1 MFVEQKYL
9 ETQGEDRPLGVDGEE
24 NVGSGTGEIGLR
36 RTNTYVP
43 MIEEADEEEEET
55 KQSYIDENN
64 MTFGLK
70 IEET

>member
-1 MFVEQKYL
+1 
-9 ETQGEDRPLGVDGEE
+9 
-24 NVGSGTGEIGLR
+24 
-36 RTNTYVP
+36 